1 VAGISTEHLAE
12 LIEQSN
18 RRQDEANERVADEL
32 RELRREFHDFRV
44 DVAQR
49 MGQIQASLEGFRGRT
64 ETGFKVAA
72 WAVTLAIGV
81 ALSLVASVITG
92 TWYAAKLDSRVQ
104 HLESR
109 AAADPGAKG
118 AR

>member
-64 ETGFKVAA
+64 ETGFKVGASVA
-72 WAVTLAIGV
+72 LEQNPGIGV
-81 ALSLVASVITG
+81 IRR
-92 TWYAAKLDSRVQ
+92 DF
-104 HLESR
+104 
-109 AAADPGAKG
+109 PGLRG
-118 AR
+118 RNRPDFPRNPRELGV

>member
-1 VAGISTEHLAE
+1 MLLG
-12 LIEQSN
+12 
-18 RRQDEANERVADEL
+18 
-32 RELRREFHDFRV
+32 
-44 DVAQR
+44 
-49 MGQIQASLEGFRGRT
+49 GQ
-64 ETGFKVAA
+64 VAA

-104 HLESR
+104 HLETR